1 MAREEIEVSNLS
13 AEWGVGDIVVRYV
26 LPAGLVA
33 RQPPLGADGR
43 QEPAAGDTDG
53 EVWVCPGSDG
63 ASVIVCTYVPGF
75 VVPFGTTKTLVVNV
89 DVAPEAT
96 GTLHGSLTVAGG
108 GAEAAEEVET
118 RTVVSSTP
126 AKFGVRSFS
135 GGAFSL
141 DGRPASQAG
150 GHPDVTTD
158 IQFATEVNADGLVT
172 PARNVKD
179 VTVAL
184 PKGLVGDPTAYPQC
198 TTVDL
203 NAPGNNAAECPVESQ
218 VGVARVVTN
227 ANGGGAPVA
236 VYNVVPP
243 EGAPARFAFNLFGVI
258 VNIDPE
264 VRTGGDYGVTA
275 HARRASQ
282 TLTLFSTRLTLWGVP
297 ADSSHDFQRF
307 KPGINDLDGS
317 PTPSAAVRRPFMTA
331 PTECSGAPLATGL
344 VVAPWQ
350 NPADVQTASFDH
362 DFLGNQIRTEGC
374 ELLSFRPTVDLKA
387 STSRPDAPTG
397 MDVAIRSP
405 QNLDNPDG
413 LASAHLRDVV
423 VGLPEGLTVNPGA
436 ADGLE
441 ACSDAQLGL
450 GNDVV
455 PSCPDGSRIGSVSA
469 KSPLLDETLEGG
481 VYIRSQNSDD
491 PESGEMFRLA
501 LVVRNEERGILVK
514 LPGSVKANKDT
525 GRLTAT
531 FKDNPQLPVESIDL
545 RLKSGPRAPLATPGS
560 CGSKT
565 TEIDMTS
572 WAGGAVKASDAF
584 DVACTAGLG
593 GFAPT
598 VTAGTVNPI
607 AGGRSPFV
615 VDIAKPDG
623 NAVVNGLR
631 MALPAG
637 LLAKLKGNL
646 GTQVGTVRAFAGPGS
661 NPFVLPG
668 KVLLEG
674 QYGDA
679 PFSLRVVVPAKAGPF
694 DLGEVVVRQKIY
706 VDPITAQVT
715 VVSDPIPT
723 IVKGVPARLQRLEVS
738 VDKPDFIINPTSCE
752 AKTIGGTLSA
762 ADAQTAPI
770 NVRFRVGG
778 CAALDLKPNLALTLS
793 GKGQTTDGK
802 HPAVTANV
810 TQPAGQ
816 ANLKKVR
823 VALPLSLALDVDNAN
838 GLCEFVDGSKV
849 TPTCPKAS
857 IVGTATA
864 TTPILNQS
872 LTGPVYFVKNVRKNP
887 RTGRDVKT
895 LPKLVIP
902 LVGENGLKLTLTG
915 TSDVEDDQLVTTF
928 DNIPDAPVSS
938 FKLNINGGKSGIL
951 AVSGADIC
959 KSTQIADQQID
970 GQNGKAADAD
980 IYIQTPS
987 CALKVLSKKVGKRSV
1002 TMKVS
1007 GLGAGKVTVTG
1018 KGIKKTTKTISK
1030 STVATITAK
1039 RTKGKPGKVK
1049 VSFDPTGA
1057 KKARSVSVSLAVS
1070 AAK

>member
-1 MAREEIEVSNLS
+1 MTVKTEKRIVRRRGFGWASARRLCVRVGLVSIALTAGVASASTHAAVASGPVWSVTQTDYPSNLSPGKMAREEIEVSNLS
-13 AEWGVGDIVVRYV
+13 AEWGFGDLVVRYV

-43 QEPAAGDTDG
+43 QKPAAGDTDG

-63 ASVIVCTYVPGF
+63 ANAFVCTYVPGF
-75 VVPFGTTKTLVVNV
+75 VEPFGTTRTLVVNV
-89 DVAPEAT
+89 DVAPGAS
-96 GTLHGSLTVAGG
+96 GSLHGSLTVSGA
-108 GAEAAEEVET
+108 GAEAAEQVET
-118 RTVVSSTP
+118 ETVVTSTR
-126 AKFGVRSFS
+126 AGFGVRSFT
-135 GGAFSL
+135 GGAFGL
-141 DGRPASQAG
+141 DGRPDSQAG

-158 IQFATEVNADGLVT
+158 IRFATEVSADGVVT
-172 PARNVKD
+172 PVSNAKD
-179 VTVAL
+179 VAVAL
-184 PKGLVGDPTAYPQC
+184 PKGLVGNPTAYPRC
-198 TTVDL
+198 PTAKL

-218 VGVARVVTN
+218 VGYGRVVT
-227 ANGGGAPVA
+227 AEGGVLAVG
-236 VYNVVPP
+236 VYNVAPP

-264 VRTGGDYGVTA
+264 VRTGGDYGITA
-275 HARRASQ
+275 HVRRSSQ

-297 ADSSHDFQRF
+297 ADSSHDLQRF
-307 KPGINDLDGS
+307 KPGINRLDGS
-317 PTPSAAVRRPFMTA
+317 PTPSAAVRRPLMTA

-344 VVAPWQ
+344 VATSWQ

-362 DFLGNQIRTEGC
+362 DFFGNQIRADGC

-387 STSRPDAPTG
+387 STSQPDAPSG
-397 MDVAIRSP
+397 LDVAIRSP

-413 LASAHLRDVV
+413 LASAHLRDVLV
-423 VGLPEGLTVNPGA
+423 ALPEGLTVNPGA

-469 KSPLLDETLEGG
+469 KSPLLDEALEGG

-501 LVVRNEERGILVK
+501 LVIRNEERGILVK
-514 LPGSVKANKDT
+514 LPGSVKASKDT

-565 TEIDMTS
+565 TETDMTS

-584 DVACTAGLG
+584 DLACTADLG

-598 VTAGTVNPI
+598 LTAGTVVPI

-615 VDIAKPDG
+615 VNIAKPDG
-623 NAVVNGLR
+623 NAAVNGLR

-723 IVKGVPARLQRLEVS
+723 
-738 VDKPDFIINPTSCE
+738 TSRACRRGCSGWRSRS
-752 AKTIGGTLSA
+752 TSRTSSS
-762 ADAQTAPI
+762 TRRR
-770 NVRFRVGG
+770 VR
-778 CAALDLKPNLALTLS
+778 
-793 GKGQTTDGK
+793 
-802 HPAVTANV
+802 
-810 TQPAGQ
+810 
-816 ANLKKVR
+816 
-823 VALPLSLALDVDNAN
+823 
-838 GLCEFVDGSKV
+838 
-849 TPTCPKAS
+849 
-857 IVGTATA
+857 
-864 TTPILNQS
+864 
-872 LTGPVYFVKNVRKNP
+872 P
-887 RTGRDVKT
+887 R
-895 LPKLVIP
+895 
-902 LVGENGLKLTLTG
+902 
-915 TSDVEDDQLVTTF
+915 
-928 DNIPDAPVSS
+928 
-938 FKLNINGGKSGIL
+938 
-951 AVSGADIC
+951 
-959 KSTQIADQQID
+959 
-970 GQNGKAADAD
+970 
-980 IYIQTPS
+980 
-987 CALKVLSKKVGKRSV
+987 RSV
-1002 TMKVS
+1002 
-1007 GLGAGKVTVTG
+1007 G
-1018 KGIKKTTKTISK
+1018 
-1030 STVATITAK
+1030 
-1039 RTKGKPGKVK
+1039 R
-1049 VSFDPTGA
+1049 
-1057 KKARSVSVSLAVS
+1057 
-1070 AAK
+1070 